1 MALVELRQVSKC
13 YQFGDTTITALNR
26 IDLTIDEHEFVA
38 LWGPS
43 GSGKTTICNLIGLLD
58 NPSAGSIHIRQQAV
72 SGWPDAALSTFRNES
87 IGFVFQNFN
96 LIPVLSA
103 VENVM
108 LPLRI
113 RGVNAKQARALAE
126 QQLDQVGLT
135 RYYKQRPRKLSGGQQ
150 QRVAIA
156 RAMVAGP
163 SLIIAD
169 EPTANLDTETA
180 HKIIELMMTIHSEQ
194 GTTFI
199 FSTHD
204 QRLLA
209 RVKRQVLLR
218 DGMICD
224 DNTLS
229 NRI

>member
-1 MALVELRQVSKC
+1 
-13 YQFGDTTITALNR
+13 
-26 IDLTIDEHEFVA
+26 
-38 LWGPS
+38 
-43 GSGKTTICNLIGLLD
+43 
-58 NPSAGSIHIRQQAV
+58 
-72 SGWPDAALSTFRNES
+72 
-87 IGFVFQNFN
+87 
-96 LIPVLSA
+96 
-103 VENVM
+103 
-108 LPLRI
+108 
-113 RGVNAKQARALAE
+113 
-126 QQLDQVGLT
+126 
-135 RYYKQRPRKLSGGQQ
+135 QQ

-169 EPTANLDTETA
+169 DPTANLDTETA

-204 QRLLA
+204 QRLLE

-224 DNTLS
+224 DNCLS